1 MSDQD
6 LPANRSI
13 EFKFLLRDASGHV
26 RWQHGP
32 NRTLQITETPNT
44 MVVRED
50 WDHGNKQ
57 KVSEEE
63 ELSIGE
69 EHVMFSED
77 LAGTNGAMPADNPQK
92 HQNLETDRSAAVVA
106 DAPLQGEM
114 VAANGTDQPQV
125 TTTTASHLA
134 PYRSIYT

>member
-1 MSDQD
+1 
-6 LPANRSI
+6 
-13 EFKFLLRDASGHV
+13 
-26 RWQHGP
+26 
-32 NRTLQITETPNT
+32 
-44 MVVRED
+44 MVVHED
-50 WDHGNKQ
+50 WDHDNKQ

-69 EHVMFSED
+69 EDVVFLED
-77 LAGTNGAMPADNPQK
+77 LAGTNGAMPADTADNPQK

-125 TTTTASHLA
+125 TTTTASHLVS
-134 PYRSIYT
+134 YSSIYSFLTILFT

>member
-1 MSDQD
+1 
-6 LPANRSI
+6 
-13 EFKFLLRDASGHV
+13 
-26 RWQHGP
+26 
-32 NRTLQITETPNT
+32 
-44 MVVRED
+44 MVVHED

-63 ELSIGE
+63 LSIGE
-69 EHVMFSED
+69 EDAMFSED
-77 LAGTNGAMPADNPQK
+77 LAGTNGATPVDTADNPQK

-125 TTTTASHLA
+125 TTNTHHILFRIEA
-134 PYRSIYT
+134 YT